1 MSGGEVR
8 EHGDS
13 ITGTYAADPAR
24 IEPALGSIGATLGSQ
39 ALPDLKRAVEYG
51 LSSRAGNSRGRE
63 LMGKLLRRNKLPRR
77 LMLWFAY
84 THTRLGLRGA
94 ATLLKPLLYF
104 GKK

>member
-1 MSGGEVR
+1 
-8 EHGDS
+8 
-13 ITGTYAADPAR
+13 
-24 IEPALGSIGATLGSQ
+24 
-39 ALPDLKRAVEYG
+39 
-51 LSSRAGNSRGRE
+51 
-63 LMGKLLRRNKLPRR
+63 MGKLLLRNKLPRR